1 MTPDRFCPGLAVG
14 AWVYLLLNTS
24 LEAGQS
30 SVPLFQM
37 RKPRPERLGGMP
49 RAAELRGKGW
59 DLNSSSVSPEPVF
72 PAQQPSVCSGGSS
85 TGLTL

>member
-1 MTPDRFCPGLAVG
+1 
-14 AWVYLLLNTS
+14 
-24 LEAGQS
+24 
-30 SVPLFQM
+30 
-37 RKPRPERLGGMP
+37 MP

-72 PAQQPSVCSGGSS
+72 PAQQLSVCSGGSS